1 MPSRPISSGQVKAIH
16 VSLKA
21 IGLDDETYRF
31 MLNQKFGVTTCK
43 DLNRKQAHELL
54 NHLAPRRP
62 RLTPK
67 PKPPSK
73 PKPPQTSKPKTPKS
87 PDNLLHLASPAQ
99 HQLIHDLVREI
110 TWHTADG
117 YKAWLKKNMR
127 LERVVSQAN
136 AQKVITGLKGL
147 KRHARPKEGNHA

>member
-31 MLNQKFGVTTCK
+31 MLDQKFGVATCK

-62 RLTPK
+62 RLTPRQ
-67 PKPPSK
+67 
-73 PKPPQTSKPKTPKS
+73 QTPRQQPAKQQARP
-87 PDNLLHLASPAQ
+87 PDNVFHLATPAQ
-99 HQLIHDLVREI
+99 HQLIHDLIREVK
-110 TWHTADG
+110 WHTPGG
-117 YKAWLKKNMR
+117 YAAWLNKYLGLKR
-127 LERVVSQAN
+127 ITSQGD
-136 AQKVITGLKGL
+136 AQKVINGLKGL